1 MKEDLKKNYKKI
13 LITLSC
19 CLLLLMI
26 LNHIRINLTPSS
38 PLGFYYIYKSK
49 KFKKGDYIVYEMP
62 NEYKKYTFNEMR
74 DILTVK
80 KIAAIQGDK
89 ISVRNKKIYINNVC
103 MGKMLDGIPTTLPE
117 ELVLDEKEVLTLSD
131 RDDSLD
137 GRYYGTIKIKDIKS
151 NAILLKTINHAK
163 IK

>member
-1 MKEDLKKNYKKI
+1 M
-13 LITLSC
+13 
-19 CLLLLMI
+19 
-26 LNHIRINLTPSS
+26 
-38 PLGFYYIYKSK
+38 
-49 KFKKGDYIVYEMP
+49 YEMP
-62 NEYKKYTFNEMR
+62 NEYKRYTFNEMR

-89 ISVRNKKIYINNVC
+89 ISVRNKKIYINNVY

-151 NAILLKTINHAK
+151 NAILLKTINLAK